1 MDALDRIEDGTFG
14 KCVRCGRQIAEER
27 LEAIPYA
34 TRCIDCQ
41 RLAERA

>member
-1 MDALDRIEDGTFG
+1 MCEH
-14 KCVRCGRQIAEER
+14 CGAQIAVER